1 MDLNQTTTISRR
13 KTFTVPVP
21 LGVRVLEV
29 SSTNQTFT
37 AGEPGD
43 HTINISKQ
51 SSSKALIS
59 NKADIANTEDM
70 PLLSLKSI
78 LGDNGQLW
86 NCTDPDS
93 FLQDEDIHGHFG
105 FLVNYRNSRF
115 PSFEV
120 KKGPNVPGAKEDQP
134 DAALDMELE
143 CLRQQERH
151 LKGNFYCVNFVKSR
165 SKVVFESYIN

>member
-21 LGVRVLEV
+21 LGGAKVLEV
-29 SSTNQTFT
+29 SSTTNQTFT
-37 AGEPGD
+37 AGEPGNQ
-43 HTINISKQ
+43 TMNISKQ

-59 NKADIANTEDM
+59 NRADIANTEDM
-70 PLLSLKSI
+70 PLLSTKSI
-78 LGDNGQLW
+78 LGDNGQSR

-93 FLQDEDIHGHFG
+93 FLQDEDLHGLFES
-105 FLVNYRNSRF
+105 LVNNRNSRF

-120 KKGPNVPGAKEDQP
+120 QKGPNVPGAKEDQP

-151 LKGNFYCVNFVKSR
+151 LKGNFCTK
-165 SKVVFESYIN
+165 